1 MDNTRIIGLRWS
13 DKLLIDLNKEMVK
26 LPMEERRH
34 YLMAKLC
41 GAIRHRMHHST
52 VKKFKT
58 DENFIGEAFQQMLE
72 YVRDRVNKVH
82 NQVIIASKEPPL
94 IKLPAP
100 TPTQPPLIL
109 PSNWR
114 NLTMKELIQ
123 MKVPPK
129 LLNSLAEAA
138 RSEQTQEIS
147 VPVHEKEKDSIVKD
161 AAIISIQNRVMKM
174 YLTNLLPPCI
184 ATVNCMDLYNKTI
197 RQQLKKDLNSYRD
210 FEPDAPGT
218 STQTSRVFDIDKAYG
233 WSDIKDKVRVTP
245 EYALLKMRMF
255 RLFFYPLAMVKA
267 INPQQ
272 NNL

>member
-1 MDNTRIIGLRWS
+1 
-13 DKLLIDLNKEMVK
+13 
-26 LPMEERRH
+26 
-34 YLMAKLC
+34 MAKLC
-41 GAIRHRMHHST
+41 GAIRHRIHHST

-72 YVRDRVNKVH
+72 YVRDRVNKVFIFDEIYGTRKHTIQIQVH

-147 VPVHEKEKDSIVKD
+147 VPVHE
-161 AAIISIQNRVMKM
+161 
-174 YLTNLLPPCI
+174 YLI
-184 ATVNCMDLYNKTI
+184 
-197 RQQLKKDLNSYRD
+197 
-210 FEPDAPGT
+210 
-218 STQTSRVFDIDKAYG
+218 
-233 WSDIKDKVRVTP
+233 
-245 EYALLKMRMF
+245 
-255 RLFFYPLAMVKA
+255 
-267 INPQQ
+267 
-272 NNL
+272 